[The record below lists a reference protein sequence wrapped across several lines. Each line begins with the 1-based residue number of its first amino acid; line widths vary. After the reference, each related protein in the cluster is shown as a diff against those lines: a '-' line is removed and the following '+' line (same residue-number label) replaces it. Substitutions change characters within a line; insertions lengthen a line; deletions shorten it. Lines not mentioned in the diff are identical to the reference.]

1 MTDNKLEE
9 IIKKEEEIRKQNIQ
23 KGTASFYT
31 DSFPELNSFIYDKL
45 KSPFFK
51 NKNAEIIANNFD
63 RILPLIVL
71 SNLDILLLYSYH
83 FAKQPIFSKKFAE
96 GINKYPY
103 TDELET
109 IINNLKLGLEKYSY
123 DINNIINKDTLEVLA
138 KKDLKEYT
146 YLLNILNEEKQKDFL
161 LLLIENKCNIP
172 YTSINYKGNNKQ
184 IIFDN
189 LQLSIKN
196 AKNLYYLMH
205 FVKDNPEAFSQVKD
219 YIDSHE
225 EQALNSIFY
234 RYKNFKYISNPT
246 IKDIIRLII
255 LDVVKNENV
264 KLSDITF
271 NSGAFSKILLIGDKV
286 IKFGDR
292 KTKKFPNNPYIISP
306 LLRKELNVGNDSCFV
321 EVTER
326 VDTDRS
332 IYDEEFYQLYKNIR
346 DLGLVWSDINL
357 DNVGRLKKENIIHWN
372 RNLEPSDETLE
383 LKAKV
388 GDVTLKEGDLV
399 ILDAD
404 YIFEE
409 NDPRI
414 NFSER
419 KEPLQRYEERY
430 QKEKRKKVTED
441 YENYE
446 KTLNE
451 EGPKVSR

>member
-23 KGTASFYT
+23 KGTASFYN

-172 YTSINYKGNNKQ
+172 YKSINYKGNNKQ
-184 IIFDN
+184 IFFDN

-205 FVKDNPEAFSQVKD
+205 FVEDNPEAYSQVKD

-255 LDVVKNENV
+255 LE
-264 KLSDITF
+264 
-271 NSGAFSKILLIGDKV
+271 ILLLLFDISEIIACVQRGFRPKADDKKAVCKADSFVSSFSEPAILRRETKV
-286 IKFGDR
+286 I
-292 KTKKFPNNPYIISP
+292 TSSA
-306 LLRKELNVGNDSCFV
+306 L
-321 EVTER
+321 
-326 VDTDRS
+326 
-332 IYDEEFYQLYKNIR
+332 KNFMSSAI
-346 DLGLVWSDINL
+346 
-357 DNVGRLKKENIIHWN
+357 
-372 RNLEPSDETLE
+372 
-383 LKAKV
+383 
-388 GDVTLKEGDLV
+388 
-399 ILDAD
+399 
-404 YIFEE
+404 
-409 NDPRI
+409 
-414 NFSER
+414 
-419 KEPLQRYEERY
+419 
-430 QKEKRKKVTED
+430 
-441 YENYE
+441 
-446 KTLNE
+446 
-451 EGPKVSR
+451 